1 MRRSALAF
9 TLLLLVAGSRVVAQP
24 APAPA
29 PPDRARILSA
39 AREVMKKAR
48 YASLVTLAADGQP
61 QARIIDPAD
70 PEPDL
75 TVWIATNPA
84 TRKVGELR
92 ANPRATL
99 FYFDRATGSYVTLL
113 GSATLVTEPAEKA
126 RHWQAKW
133 ASHYPEGPRG
143 ASLTL
148 IRFTPRSL
156 EIVSAP
162 HKLTGDPKTW
172 RPVVLELK

>member
-1 MRRSALAF
+1 MKRLVLALSMF
-9 TLLLLVAGSRVVAQP
+9 LLVEASGAVAQP
-24 APAPA
+24 AAPA

-70 PEPDL
+70 PGSDL

-99 FYFDRATGSYVTLL
+99 FYFDRATESYVTLL
-113 GSATLVTEPAEKA
+113 GSATLVNDPAEKE

-133 ASHYPEGPRG
+133 APHYPEGPRG
-143 ASLTL
+143 AGLTL

-162 HKLTGDPKTW
+162 HKLQGDPKTW

>member
-1 MRRSALAF
+1 MQRFVRAV
-9 TLLLLVAGSRVVAQP
+9 TIVLLVAGSRAVAQP
-24 APAPA
+24 ATPA

-70 PEPDL
+70 AGSDL

-99 FYFDRATGSYVTLL
+99 FYFDRA
-113 GSATLVTEPAEKA
+113 
-126 RHWQAKW
+126 
-133 ASHYPEGPRG
+133 
-143 ASLTL
+143 
-148 IRFTPRSL
+148 
-156 EIVSAP
+156 
-162 HKLTGDPKTW
+162 
-172 RPVVLELK
+172 